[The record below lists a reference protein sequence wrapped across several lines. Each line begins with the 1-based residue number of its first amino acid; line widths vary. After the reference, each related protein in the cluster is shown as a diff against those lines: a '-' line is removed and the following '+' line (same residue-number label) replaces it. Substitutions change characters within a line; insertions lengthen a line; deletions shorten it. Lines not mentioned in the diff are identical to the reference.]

1 MKYKADITK
10 AKDNSTKDKKH
21 QVLNTISGLIII
33 SVIIFVAIVILKVV
47 LDIICNFI
55 TVLSE
60 TASKLDAVI
69 IVALITGSISLIG
82 VIISSIVSKYIEYK
96 KSREAYLAQKR
107 EKPYGDFVEMVY
119 KVQQNGKTIDY
130 GQEEMIKDIL
140 SFSKELTLWGSP
152 KVAAMWVKF
161 RGVLVTQTDPKE
173 NLYIMEDIMNEM
185 RKDLGT
191 KRIKEGKLLAFFI
204 NDIDEP
210 QNKRNKKQYNP

>member
-10 AKDNSTKDKKH
+10 AKESSTKDKKQ
-21 QVLNTISGLIII
+21 QVLNTIFGLILLAI
-33 SVIIFVAIVILKVV
+33 IIFVAIVILKAV
-47 LDIICNFI
+47 LDIICHFI

-82 VIISSIVSKYIEYK
+82 VIISSVVAKYIEYK
-96 KSREAYLAQKR
+96 KSRESYLAQKR

-119 KVQQNGKTIDY
+119 KVQQSGKTIDY
-130 GQEEMIKDIL
+130 SQEEMIEDIL

-152 KVAAMWVKF
+152 EVAAMWVKF
-161 RGVLVTQTDPKE
+161 RGVFVTQKDPKE

-210 QNKRNKKQYNP
+210 QNKRNKKQYNS